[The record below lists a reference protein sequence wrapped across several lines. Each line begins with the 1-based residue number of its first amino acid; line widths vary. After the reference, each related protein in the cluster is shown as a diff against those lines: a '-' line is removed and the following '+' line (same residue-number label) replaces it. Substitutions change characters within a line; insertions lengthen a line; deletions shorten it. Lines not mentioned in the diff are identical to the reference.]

1 MMQTWML
8 KKRQLF
14 FQVDG
19 TNSDASQQ
27 NLSFF
32 VLMMQ
37 TWTLNKE
44 NKTIFPSQWW
54 WNKRECSTTKPFFW
68 LDDADV
74 EARFQDPSRSAQPSM
89 LVSNGVGRRWSF
101 SAVSACVHRAEGTLK
116 RSGDPERWSNCLKC
130 SAGNSCH
137 HRSNY
142 TAAKVE
148 WAPDERPPW
157 WETTL
162 MRDRPV
168 ERPPWWKDCPY
179 ERPPRCEMICWET
192 ALMRDHPDE
201 RPPWW
206 ETILIRDHPDERPPW
221 WETALMRHR
230 RETLKRDH
238 PDERPPWWETA
249 LMRDHPDQTLPWRET
264 TLMRDRPDER
274 PPWWLG
280 TTLMRD
286 HIPDER
292 PPSWETILMKRL
304 PWRETTLT
312 RDYPDERLPWRET
325 TLMRDHPNERPP
337 WWETTLKR
345 DHLEEY

>member
-32 VLMMQ
+32 ELMTQ

-148 WAPDERPPW
+148 WALDERPPW

-168 ERPPWWKDCPY
+168 ERPPWWETILMKRLPL
-179 ERPPRCEMICWET
+179 WET
-192 ALMRDHPDE
+192 TPMRDDLLRDCPDE

-230 RETLKRDH
+230 PE
-238 PDERPPWWETA
+238 ERPPWWETA
-249 LMRDHPDQTLPWRET
+249 LMRDCPDERPPWSDTALKRDHPDQTLPWRET
-264 TLMRDRPDER
+264 ALMRDRPDER
-274 PPWWLG
+274 LSWWE
-280 TTLMRD
+280 TTLMIR
-286 HIPDER
+286 HHPDER
-292 PPSWETILMKRL
+292 PH
-304 PWRETTLT
+304 PW
-312 RDYPDERLPWRET
+312 WET
-325 TLMRDHPNERPP
+325 TLMRDHPDEKTALKRDHPDERLS

-345 DHLEEY
+345 DHTDERPP